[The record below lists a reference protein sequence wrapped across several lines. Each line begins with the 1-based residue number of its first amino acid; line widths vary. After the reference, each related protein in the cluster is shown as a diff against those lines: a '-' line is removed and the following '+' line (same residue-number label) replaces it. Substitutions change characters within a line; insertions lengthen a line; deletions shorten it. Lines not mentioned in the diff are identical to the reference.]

1 MLGDKFD
8 FLIQRFSEVIYLNF
22 DREFMK
28 IVTLLF
34 QLFLSLILILFLIYF
49 LTSFDSAFEA
59 DQSCH
64 SELLKL
70 SSQSSRL
77 GCDHDIETHKWIL
90 YETQE
95 NSEPA
100 KIIKKFRYKFL

>member
-1 MLGDKFD
+1 M
-8 FLIQRFSEVIYLNF
+8 IYLNF
-22 DREFMK
+22 ERKLGK
-28 IVTLLF
+28 IVNLFFQAVMSLTLVLF
-34 QLFLSLILILFLIYF
+34 FIYF
-49 LTSFDSAFEA
+49 LTGYDSAFEA

-64 SELLKL
+64 SLL
-70 SSQSSRL
+70 STFSGQSGNL

-90 YETQE
+90 YETQD